1 MLSIKNFIKKGISN
15 FVILNLNLNEND
27 SHSQMRSILICVYQ
41 YIIILEYSNILKYE
55 RKSKW

>member
-27 SHSQMRSILICVYQ
+27 SHSQMRSILIRKCDPFSFVYT
-41 YIIILEYSNILKYE
+41 NILLY
-55 RKSKW
+55 